1 MNLYVL
7 FKMSPDTVEELTIAA
22 DQKSLDEA
30 ALRFKLSD
38 SDEHALEQA
47 LLLKEKHGGTVTV
60 VALDSPEIDDALFT
74 ALAKGADRA
83 VKLSGDLSNV
93 QSLAAAKVLAGF
105 LKPDAKPLPADTLIL
120 LRGQAI

>member
-1 MNLYVL
+1 MNIFVL
-7 FKMSPDTVEELTIAA
+7 FKMSPDTVEELSVGA
-22 DQKSLDEA
+22 DGKSLDDQF
-30 ALRFKLSD
+30 LRFKLSD

-83 VKLSGDLSNV
+83 VKLSGELVNI
-93 QSLAAAKVLAGF
+93 QSLAAAKMLANF
-105 LKPDAKPLPADTLIL
+105 LKPD
-120 LRGQAI
+120 